1 MTSDLGLAPSA
12 DPPTQ
17 PIPSEDFATRLQ
29 GIWPFTGRHRETA
42 VIEGLLQVPGQSAVF
57 LVGPAG
63 VGKTRL
69 ATELRRRA
77 EQRGIAT
84 LRVIGTA
91 TAAGV
96 PFAAVAHLLPEE
108 ILDPNEGPIA
118 RHAANEAA
126 LLVKMV
132 QRSVREQAPSGVT
145 IFVDDAHL
153 LDSMSATVIS
163 ALIANRDAH
172 VVATMR
178 LGESAPDAL
187 ASGLRSGESASID
200 IGEIADA
207 DVASLLQAALG
218 APIDPVALEAL
229 RARANGSMLFLRE
242 LVLGAVRSGSLSDV
256 DGVWRLTGM
265 LTPSSRLQEVLAA
278 RLANVSAGDQQAIAL
293 VAVAGRLSLRTL
305 EMLASDADLIGLE
318 ESGILSVI
326 DSAGCTPI
334 TASRHHPEVVFAHPL
349 FGEEVLRRISKLRL
363 RSIRIELANALEA
376 TGSDA
381 NDVLRVAV
389 LRLDA
394 GVSGDPRAL
403 ERGARLA
410 RYAHDYFLTARLA
423 RAAFDERPSAALA
436 VMLGEALYETGRFEE
451 SVAVLRSSLA
461 VIADERAILAVGGQ
475 LLTGLFWGL
484 ADDEAAAVVVE
495 ELSARLN
502 EPDCVGA
509 LFAHRASL
517 ATFSGNPRLGMQLL
531 DLLPTL
537 DDPVAYCQTA
547 VTRSMTLTLVGQSAE
562 GLAVADRAL
571 ELHDGFEQPMLLP
584 HPSIHLANGA
594 FALLHAGSA
603 GLALARALEGY
614 DLATADGVVV
624 SLVWCRLV
632 AGDACL
638 SLGRGADALL
648 HFETALRDAMREQ
661 FRGQVAMAWAGIAT
675 TRCRL
680 GDVDGAR
687 VALARSDAET
697 SRIGSFDLNVFAA
710 RATVL
715 AASGD
720 YGSACAELDR
730 GVHHAAVGGNVIG
743 EAWMLHELTRL
754 GMFVSAAP
762 RLAMLA
768 DPCPNALVR
777 GRSLHAA
784 ALVADDAE
792 QLVAAAERFA
802 ALDAPTLA
810 AEAAL
815 AASGSFRR
823 RGETRRA
830 NASAHRATMLLAP
843 TDLVPLPDSSG
854 SSTPTPLT
862 AREREVAYLAAEG
875 VSNKYIAERLF
886 LSSRTVENHLSKVF
900 VKLGVST
907 RLELPEALH
916 PSDASLRFS
925 DG

>member
-1 MTSDLGLAPSA
+1 MTSDLGLVPSA

-153 LDSMSATVIS
+153 LESMSATVIS

-318 ESGILSVI
+318 
-326 DSAGCTPI
+326 
-334 TASRHHPEVVFAHPL
+334 
-349 FGEEVLRRISKLRL
+349 
-363 RSIRIELANALEA
+363 
-376 TGSDA
+376 
-381 NDVLRVAV
+381 
-389 LRLDA
+389 
-394 GVSGDPRAL
+394 
-403 ERGARLA
+403 
-410 RYAHDYFLTARLA
+410 
-423 RAAFDERPSAALA
+423 
-436 VMLGEALYETGRFEE
+436 
-451 SVAVLRSSLA
+451 
-461 VIADERAILAVGGQ
+461 
-475 LLTGLFWGL
+475 
-484 ADDEAAAVVVE
+484 
-495 ELSARLN
+495 
-502 EPDCVGA
+502 
-509 LFAHRASL
+509 
-517 ATFSGNPRLGMQLL
+517 
-531 DLLPTL
+531 
-537 DDPVAYCQTA
+537 
-547 VTRSMTLTLVGQSAE
+547 
-562 GLAVADRAL
+562 
-571 ELHDGFEQPMLLP
+571 
-584 HPSIHLANGA
+584 
-594 FALLHAGSA
+594 
-603 GLALARALEGY
+603 
-614 DLATADGVVV
+614 
-624 SLVWCRLV
+624 
-632 AGDACL
+632 
-638 SLGRGADALL
+638 
-648 HFETALRDAMREQ
+648 
-661 FRGQVAMAWAGIAT
+661 
-675 TRCRL
+675 
-680 GDVDGAR
+680 
-687 VALARSDAET
+687 
-697 SRIGSFDLNVFAA
+697 
-710 RATVL
+710 
-715 AASGD
+715 
-720 YGSACAELDR
+720 
-730 GVHHAAVGGNVIG
+730 
-743 EAWMLHELTRL
+743 
-754 GMFVSAAP
+754 
-762 RLAMLA
+762 
-768 DPCPNALVR
+768 
-777 GRSLHAA
+777 
-784 ALVADDAE
+784 
-792 QLVAAAERFA
+792 
-802 ALDAPTLA
+802 
-810 AEAAL
+810 
-815 AASGSFRR
+815 
-823 RGETRRA
+823 
-830 NASAHRATMLLAP
+830 
-843 TDLVPLPDSSG
+843 
-854 SSTPTPLT
+854 
-862 AREREVAYLAAEG
+862 
-875 VSNKYIAERLF
+875 
-886 LSSRTVENHLSKVF
+886 
-900 VKLGVST
+900 
-907 RLELPEALH
+907 
-916 PSDASLRFS
+916 
-925 DG
+925 